1 MRFDQLLVA
10 FVVMLMASCSMNY
23 SSRSEAEMA
32 CADWGSDAKK
42 VTYERE
48 LLGFEKRTK
57 FESENPRP
65 DAAFWDDEI
74 KDWEKQKLAYASKTV
89 SESVSVSPRY
99 CQEEQETSQFLGY
112 ENDAIKNGTYQDE
125 LGKKGEWAVKK
136 HFRY

>member
-1 MRFDQLLVA
+1 MRFNQSLVA
-10 FVVMLMASCSMNY
+10 FVSALIASCSMNY
-23 SSRSEAEMA
+23 PSRSEAETA
-32 CADWGSDAKK
+32 CSEWESDEEK

-74 KDWEKQKLAYASKTV
+74 RDWEKQKLAYASKPVRETV
-89 SESVSVSPRY
+89 SISPRY

-112 ENDAIKNGTYQDE
+112 ENISIKNGTFQDE
-125 LGKKGEWAVKK
+125 EGEKGEWIVKN